1 MIILFGLSTGFLYFD
16 QEFFADFGMEDI
28 KHYIYQMLLGVK
40 TLKSMG
46 IFHRDVK
53 PGNFLFNK
61 KERKG
66 ILIDYGL
73 SEIVNMLN

>member
-1 MIILFGLSTGFLYFD
+1 
-16 QEFFADFGMEDI
+16 
-28 KHYIYQMLLGVK
+28 MLLGVR

-53 PGNFLFNK
+53 PGNFLYNK
-61 KERKG
+61 AERKG

-73 SEIVNMLN
+73 SEIVR

>member
-1 MIILFGLSTGFLYFD
+1 
-16 QEFFADFGMEDI
+16 
-28 KHYIYQMLLGVK
+28 MLLGVK
-40 TLKSMG
+40 TLKTMG
-46 IFHRDVK
+46 IYHRDVK

-73 SEIVNMLN
+73 SEIVNKNNSRTFRFSLSLFIFEHDLPYLTTS

>member
-1 MIILFGLSTGFLYFD
+1 
-16 QEFFADFGMEDI
+16 MEDI